1 MEHEN
6 LSKII
11 EDIYNCPFN
20 GLITKKEDAPV
31 IVSVLKTLK
40 DSKEPIPIQSALA
53 ILEDSKKIL
62 LQITNV

>member
-31 IVSVLKTLK
+31 IVSILK
-40 DSKEPIPIQSALA
+40 
-53 ILEDSKKIL
+53 
-62 LQITNV
+62 N